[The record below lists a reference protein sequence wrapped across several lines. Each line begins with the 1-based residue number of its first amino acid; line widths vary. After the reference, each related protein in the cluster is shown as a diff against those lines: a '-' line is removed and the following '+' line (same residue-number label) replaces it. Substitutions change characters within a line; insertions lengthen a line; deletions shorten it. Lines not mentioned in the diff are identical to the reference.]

1 MNGFGV
7 LRHPLVILAAA
18 LAVLPFAMQAIG
30 LTTLI
35 ATEIVL
41 FALIGL
47 GFNLLLGYTGL
58 LSFGHGAFVGLAAY
72 AAALFQLLVWPGTFV
87 VAILFAIIVA
97 ALSGLVIGF
106 LVLRRRGVY
115 FSLLTLAFTAL
126 IFYIVFRW
134 TS

>member
-58 LSFGHGAFVGLAAY
+58 LSFGHAAYLGAAAY
-72 AAALFQLLVWPGTFV
+72 ATGYADQPHLNREFRALAGATPVTFV
-87 VAILFAIIVA
+87 QDRPA
-97 ALSGLVIGF
+97 AP
-106 LVLRRRGVY
+106 
-115 FSLLTLAFTAL
+115 A
-126 IFYIVFRW
+126 
-134 TS
+134 